1 MTRISR
7 RPLDKERLN
16 RFYDDF
22 WAAVALLDNK
32 QEARNFFSDLLTHTE
47 RKMLAKRL
55 QIALMLLQQ
64 ENYHQIKHYVG
75 VSDSTIAKINNWL
88 NTGATG
94 LSKIGERLAKI
105 RSAKQKEDFAF
116 RPPRLAS
123 DLLTP
128 AISKGLELT
137 AQYLHRKQKQAI
149 ND

>member
-32 QEARNFFSDLLTHTE
+32 QEAKNFFFDLLTHTE

-55 QIALMLLQQ
+55 QVALMLLQQ
-64 ENYHQIKHYVG
+64 ENYQEIRSYIG

-94 LSKIGERLAKI
+94 LTKIGERLLKI
-105 RSAKQKEDFAF
+105 RSVKLEKNFVP
-116 RPPRLAS
+116 RSPRLAG

-128 AISKGLELT
+128 ALNKGLELT

-149 ND
+149 D